1 MLKETKLAPD
11 FPMEQLASLT
21 EGFSGSDL
29 RESCRKAAMV
39 PVRQYVRSASVNQE
53 MLEKGQVEVCILSN
67 RVIASI
73 DHCCRVSTLD
83 H

>member
-29 RESCRKAAMV
+29 KESCRKAAMV
-39 PVRQYVRSASVNQE
+39 PVRQYVRSASVSQE
-53 MLEKGQVEVCILSN
+53 MLEKGQVEVYILSN
-67 RVIASI
+67 
-73 DHCCRVSTLD
+73 
-83 H
+83 